1 MKIEPEIVDYF
12 ERHREKWDRAYFG
25 SRQVGETPVYAQL
38 HEYAMSKSPIS
49 GKEFYKNPKE
59 LVRWEAKKAYDIG
72 LDIPDITF
80 DCYNVEVEALGGEVK
95 YFADKAP
102 ELVDT
107 PVGDKKELLKL
118 DPPDPYSDGRMP
130 FVLEVVEFY
139 EELFGSFPRLNVT
152 APFTLAAKLRGVQQ
166 FLMDIVRDKSFVQ
179 DLLDYVTKEV
189 LTPYLRAIFSTRNHE
204 GEVIAAD
211 AIASPPNLDVK
222 LLEELALDPLLTLK
236 EEFGR
241 DVTSLN
247 WWGESQV
254 NQPEEL
260 MGLKVR
266 ASSGRVLE
274 GQDPDVSE
282 VGPDLYRN
290 YAEKE
295 GTSLILGV
303 GTEIMMLGDPKSIK
317 ERVERYLKVGR
328 SLDKGFLLY
337 FTNFVGDT
345 PGENIR
351 AAMEAVK
358 DFGDK

>member
-1 MKIEPEIVDYF
+1 MEIEPEIVEHF
-12 ERHREKWDRAYFG
+12 VRRRKKWDRAYCG
-25 SRQVGETPVYAQL
+25 REPVERTPIYAQL
-38 HEYAMSKSPIS
+38 HEYAMSRSPIS

-59 LVRWEAKKAYDIG
+59 LVRWEAKKAHDIG

-80 DCYNVEVEALGGEVK
+80 DCYNIEVEALGGEVK
-95 YFADKAP
+95 YFAEKAP
-102 ELVDT
+102 ELVGK
-107 PVGDKKELLKL
+107 PVDAKKELLKL
-118 DPPDPYSDGRMP
+118 GSPDPYSDGRMP

-166 FLMDIVRDKSFVQ
+166 FLMDIVRDKSFVR

-189 LTPYLRAIFSTRNHE
+189 LTPYLQAIFSTRDHE

-211 AIASPPNLDVK
+211 AIASPPNLDVE

-241 DVTSLN
+241 DVTILN

-254 NQPEEL
+254 NQPEKL
-260 MGLKVR
+260 MELKVR

-282 VGPDLYRN
+282 VGPVLYRD
-290 YAEKE
+290 YAEKK

-317 ERVERYLKVGR
+317 ERVERYLKVGK

-345 PGENIR
+345 PSENIQ

-358 DFGDK
+358 SFGV